1 MPDSDSRKE
10 TIIQVVDAGN
20 FKVLHD
26 EYNWL
31 INAK

>member
-1 MPDSDSRKE
+1 MLDSDSRKE
-10 TIIQVVDAGN
+10 TIKQLVEAGN